1 MINYYKSHCPYK
13 NCKLNCQDFNQH
25 RARYASIRND
35 KTIIKKST
43 AKSNRIN
50 YDVLRKMQESWV
62 LSLKSNQ

>member
-1 MINYYKSHCPYK
+1 MVNYYNSSCPYS

-35 KTIIKKST
+35 KIISKKPIT
-43 AKSNRIN
+43 KSNRIN
-50 YDVLRKMQESWV
+50 YDVLRKMQESRV